1 MVDVR
6 GRRADLMVLMEQ
18 QTSSI
23 SILYGTNRSS
33 SIAVRCRKV
42 AVRGRRADVMVMM
55 AFCFTTADYAGGGE
69 VIDCSQ

>member
-6 GRRADLMVLMEQ
+6 GRRADVMVLMEQ
-18 QTSSI
+18 QTSSV
-23 SILYGTNRSS
+23 LYGTNRSS
-33 SIAVRCRKV
+33 SVAVRCRKV
-42 AVRGRRADVMVMM
+42 AVWGRRADVMVMM